1 MNEEFSGRGQGTRA
15 RENRGLGHWEG
26 VGTLGGVWE
35 MGEERTGDGSSKRVD
50 GGRNRRKLP
59 STALQSKNG

>member
-26 VGTLGGVWE
+26 VGTLGWGL
-35 MGEERTGDGSSKRVD
+35 GDG
-50 GGRNRRKLP
+50 RRKD
-59 STALQSKNG
+59 G